1 MSQKQLF
8 AAFDVSRQV
17 FYRSA
22 LSVGIVNL
30 KPLLPGHV
38 LIVPKR
44 VVPRLADL
52 EANEVSDLF
61 LSVQH
66 VGKVLEDVYKAR
78 AMTVSL
84 QDGVAAGQSVPHVHI
99 HLIPRNPTDY
109 DGKNDRI
116 YPLLEQS
123 EEQLHGDLKN
133 SDVPAANGKAEHDGQ
148 TKAQPGRWEVPK
160 DEDRKPRSMEEMESE
175 ANWLASYFKQ
185 HQ

>member
-17 FYRSA
+17 RKFSIDSLLSLCPFY
-22 LSVGIVNL
+22 
-30 KPLLPGHV
+30 V

-52 EANEVSDLF
+52 EAIEVSDLF

-66 VGKVLEDVYKAR
+66 IGKVLEDVYKAR

-99 HLIPRNPTDY
+99 HLIPRHPTDY
-109 DGKNDRI
+109 DGKNDQI

-123 EEQLHGDLKN
+123 ENRLHGDLKN
-133 SDVPAANGKAEHDGQ
+133 SDVPAVNGNAEHDGQ
-148 TKAQPGRWEVPK
+148 TGAQVGKWEVPK
-160 DEDRKPRSMEEMESE
+160 DEDRKPRSTEEMERE
-175 ANWLASYFKQ
+175 AIWLASFFQKQ
-185 HQ
+185 Q

>member
-17 FYRSA
+17 RKFSIDSLLSLCPFY
-22 LSVGIVNL
+22 
-30 KPLLPGHV
+30 V

-66 VGKVLEDVYKAR
+66 IGKVLEDVYKAR

-99 HLIPRNPTDY
+99 HLIPRHPTDY

-123 EEQLHGDLKN
+123 ENRLHGDLKN
-133 SDVPAANGKAEHDGQ
+133 SDVPAVNGNVEHDGQ
-148 TKAQPGRWEVPK
+148 TKAQVGKWEVPK
-160 DEDRKPRSMEEMESE
+160 DEDRKPRSTEEMERE
-175 ANWLASYFKQ
+175 AIWLASFFQK

>member
-1 MSQKQLF
+1 M
-8 AAFDVSRQV
+8 
-17 FYRSA
+17 
-22 LSVGIVNL
+22 
-30 KPLLPGHV
+30 
-38 LIVPKR
+38 
-44 VVPRLADL
+44 
-52 EANEVSDLF
+52 
-61 LSVQH
+61 
-66 VGKVLEDVYKAR
+66 
-78 AMTVSL
+78 
-84 QDGVAAGQSVPHVHI
+84 PHVHI

-123 EEQLHGDLKN
+123 EKQLHGDLKN

>member
-22 LSVGIVNL
+22 LSVGIINL

-66 VGKVLEDVYKAR
+66 IGKVLEDVYKAR

-84 QDGVAAGQSVPHVHI
+84 QDGVAAGQSVPHVHV
-99 HLIPRNPTDY
+99 HLIPRHRTDY
-109 DGKNDRI
+109 DGKNDQI

-123 EEQLHGDLKN
+123 ENLLHGDLEN
-133 SDVPAANGKAEHDGQ
+133 SDVPAVNGNVEHDGQ
-148 TKAQPGRWEVPK
+148 TKAQVGKWKVPK
-160 DEDRKPRSMEEMESE
+160 DEDRKPRSTEEMERE
-175 ANWLASYFKQ
+175 AIWLASFFQK